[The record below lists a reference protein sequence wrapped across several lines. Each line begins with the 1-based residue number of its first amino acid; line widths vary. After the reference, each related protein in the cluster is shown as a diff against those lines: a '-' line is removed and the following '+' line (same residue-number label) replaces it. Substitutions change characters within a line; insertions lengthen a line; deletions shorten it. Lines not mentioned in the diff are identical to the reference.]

1 MNSSATLVSTGPTT
15 LPLLLIQAQHLCF
28 QKTAVMDLGRT
39 ARAAL
44 SGILAFVKVR
54 SPMSVIWPKRAT
66 LREQARLNSD
76 SALYRGLAELFK
88 KGYIERETQLRNA
101 QNGRFHI
108 SRLHLT
114 EKAIHLLNLNKTKKV
129 INNQPSSKMGDG
141 YIENI
146 VNYLAPS
153 IEESPDTQNSFSN
166 PSAKKSSIQ
175 KLDPETNLPKPLVK
189 LTWLGLSPKTICWL
203 MKIAK
208 QKQKRLEDVMN
219 FAWKYLQPLASK
231 GSKTVK
237 AYLVALLSKNQDFA
251 FQVRQDQEN
260 KDANEAKEK
269 RSLQIRH
276 IIENH
281 QGHYVMNKNNQPI
294 GLIEGE
300 TIRFFALKANGFTE
314 RYMPIWQVDQ
324 SILSSLVLTQSSYR
338 LKFNR

>member
-54 SPMSVIWPKRAT
+54 SPMSVIWPKKAT

-76 SALYRGLAELFK
+76 SSLYRGLAELFK
-88 KGYIERETQLRNA
+88 KGYIERETQLRNT

-129 INNQPSSKMGDG
+129 INNPPSSKMGDG
-141 YIENI
+141 YIENV
-146 VNYLAPS
+146 VNDLTPS
-153 IEESPDTQNSFSN
+153 IEESPDAQNSFSYQ
-166 PSAKKSSIQ
+166 SAKKQSIQ
-175 KLDPETNLPKPLVK
+175 KLDPETNLPTPLVK
-189 LTWLGLSPKTICWL
+189 LTRLGLSPKTICWL
-203 MKIAK
+203 MKLAK

-219 FAWKYLQPLASK
+219 FAWKYLHPLADK
-231 GSKTVK
+231 GTQTVK
-237 AYLVALLSKNQDFA
+237 KYLIALINKNQDFS
-251 FQVRQDQEN
+251 FQVKQAQIDEEISQAKVDRNLLIRSIIQN
-260 KDANEAKEK
+260 K
-269 RSLQIRH
+269 
-276 IIENH
+276 
-281 QGHYVMNKNNQPI
+281 QGHYVTNKNNQLI

-300 TIRFFALKANGFTE
+300 TVRFFASKETEFKE
-314 RYMPIWQVDQ
+314 RYMPIWQI
-324 SILSSLVLTQSSYR
+324 SGLMLSSLLETVPKNRR
-338 LKFNR
+338 L